1 MKILMVNLVPLS
13 GSGSGVYA
21 ANLANAL
28 CRIGHEVCCIFPE
41 NEVVDPR
48 DYEFKIHP
56 IYCVDDNL
64 KVPNVTEDVIP
75 FNFPCF
81 TTHPR
86 SITNFKELSDSQLQI
101 YIDTFRSAIAQEVS
115 DFKPDVIHSGHIWIS
130 SAISGEFNIPLVI
143 TCHGTDIIGFS
154 ESNRFHDYANAAA
167 ERASAIICISEQ
179 NLNLMKKHFPNQT
192 HKARLMPNGYDSS
205 VFYREPHNIA
215 EVLSEYGINKSY
227 NKLVSFA
234 GKFTYFKGIDVL
246 LNAAALY
253 SDGETATLLAGDGEL
268 FDEMNTLAQ
277 SLGLQ
282 DVYFL
287 HNQPHDR
294 LRQLYNAADVSL
306 VTSRVEAFGL
316 VVIEANACGAPVI
329 GTNDGGITGIL
340 TSQTGILVNPEDPEA
355 VAANVKAILNGE
367 KTFNRQ
373 FISDYTK
380 ATFSQEK
387 LIAETVELY
396 QSIRL

>member
-1 MKILMVNLVPLS
+1 MKILMVNLMPLT

-28 CRIGHEVCCIFPE
+28 CHIGHEVCCIFPD
-41 NEVVDPR
+41 NTPVNPS

-56 IYCVDDNL
+56 IYFVDD
-64 KVPNVTEDVIP
+64 KQKSPDVTLDVMP

-86 SITNFKELSDSQLQI
+86 STNNFRELSDSQLQI
-101 YIDTFRSAIAQEVS
+101 YVDAFRSAIAEEVAE
-115 DFKPDVIHSGHIWIS
+115 FKPDVIHSGHIWIS

-154 ESNRFHDYANAAA
+154 ESDRFHKFANAAA
-167 ERASAIICISEQ
+167 EKASAIICISEQ
-179 NLNLMKKHFPNQT
+179 NLSLMKKHFPGQA
-192 HKARLMPNGYDSS
+192 HKALLMPNGYDSN
-205 VFYREPHNIA
+205 VFYREPHSIS
-215 EVLSEYGINKSY
+215 EVLAEYGIEKPY
-227 NKLVSFA
+227 KKLVSFA

-246 LNAAALY
+246 LNATAMY

-268 FDEMNTLAQ
+268 FNEMNELAHK
-277 SLGLQ
+277 LGLQ

-294 LRQLYNAADVSL
+294 LRRLYNAANVSL
-306 VTSRVEAFGL
+306 VPSRGEAFGL

-340 TSQTGILVNPEDPEA
+340 TPETGVLINPEDPKA
-355 VAANVKAILNGE
+355 VATNVKAILNGE
-367 KTFNRQ
+367 KTFDRQ
-373 FISDYTK
+373 HIANYTK

-387 LIAETVELY
+387 LIAETAALY
-396 QSIRL
+396 QSII